1 MANNHPR
8 SLRTTHGVI
17 AVQKLATLV
26 SSTSGWLPRNWTFV
40 LAKGLPMIRSSLI
53 ALALIAVAAPA
64 FAADA
69 TCSTAD
75 PSKFQPTTKLED
87 MLKTQG
93 LTVRQIKTEKGCY
106 EVYAVDKTGK
116 KINNAYN
123 AETLQQVANAEA
135 GEG

>member
-1 MANNHPR
+1 
-8 SLRTTHGVI
+8 
-17 AVQKLATLV
+17 
-26 SSTSGWLPRNWTFV
+26 
-40 LAKGLPMIRSSLI
+40 MIRSSLI

-75 PSKFQPTTKLED
+75 PSKFQPTTKLQD